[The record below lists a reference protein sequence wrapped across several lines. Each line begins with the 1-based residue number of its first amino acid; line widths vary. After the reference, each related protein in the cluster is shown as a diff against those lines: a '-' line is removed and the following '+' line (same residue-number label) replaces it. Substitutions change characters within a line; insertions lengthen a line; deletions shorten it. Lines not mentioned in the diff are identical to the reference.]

1 MNGKKN
7 KTEGKEKQGK
17 GDKVYFANHARR
29 AFPVIDSYFG
39 ANEGILRR
47 LV

>member
-1 MNGKKN
+1 MEGKN
-7 KTEGKEKQGK
+7 RTEGKKKQGK
-17 GDKVYFANHARR
+17 DDKVYFTNRARR

-47 LV
+47 FV